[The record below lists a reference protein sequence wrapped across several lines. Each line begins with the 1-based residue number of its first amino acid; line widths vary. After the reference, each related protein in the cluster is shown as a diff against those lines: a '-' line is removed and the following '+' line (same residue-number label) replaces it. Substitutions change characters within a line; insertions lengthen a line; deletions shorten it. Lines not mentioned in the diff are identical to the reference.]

1 MKPLLITALFLLS
14 SLTMA
19 QDIFKKNL
27 YSADQ
32 IMEAREKINL
42 TDAQATKIKKIH
54 AENAGEFSTLKWD
67 LDATNTELEKLL
79 EQRPIDQTKVLTVLD
94 MILKY
99 EAQLKRKQLS
109 TLVAIKNELTEEQ
122 IEKLGEPT
130 RLYGFRSSGSGG
142 ASSTLGVS
150 SLRSGQ
156 KVVIGY
162 PSSSSTFSTTSPSS
176 KVDIVV
182 AGSEDGNQPLFVIK
196 SDDGTIEKSSMEQLD
211 INPKDIESINVLKDK
226 GATSLYGEK
235 GKNGVIIIT
244 LKKGAKAKI
253 K

>member
-1 MKPLLITALFLLS
+1 MKSLLITALFLLS

-54 AENAGEFSTLKWD
+54 AENAGEFSMLKWD

-122 IEKLGEPT
+122 IEKLGEST
-130 RLYGFRSSGSGG
+130 RLYGFRSSGSGA

-162 PSSSSTFSTTSPSS
+162 PSSSSTFTTTSPSS

>member
-1 MKPLLITALFLLS
+1 MKSLFVTALFLLS

-42 TDAQATKIKKIH
+42 TEAQATKIKKIH

-142 ASSTLGVS
+142 ASSMLGVS

>member
-1 MKPLLITALFLLS
+1 MKSLFVTALFLLS

>member
-1 MKPLLITALFLLS
+1 MKSLLITALFLLS

-67 LDATNTELEKLL
+67 LDATNAELEKLL

-122 IEKLGEPT
+122 IEKLGEST
-130 RLYGFRSSGSGG
+130 RLYGFRSSGSGA

-162 PSSSSTFSTTSPSS
+162 PSSSSTFSTTNPSS

>member
-1 MKPLLITALFLLS
+1 MKTLLVTALFLLS

-42 TDAQATKIKKIH
+42 TEAQATRIKKIH

>member
-1 MKPLLITALFLLS
+1 MKSLFVTALFLLS

-42 TDAQATKIKKIH
+42 TEAQATKIKKIH

-196 SDDGTIEKSSMEQLD
+196 SDDETIEKSSMEQLD

>member
-42 TDAQATKIKKIH
+42 TEAQATKIKKIH

>member
-1 MKPLLITALFLLS
+1 MKSLFVTALFLLS

-67 LDATNTELEKLL
+67 LDATNAELEKLL

-109 TLVAIKNELTEEQ
+109 TLVSIKNELTEEQ
-122 IEKLGEPT
+122 IEKLSETT
-130 RLYGFRSSGSGG
+130 RLYGFRSSGSGS

-162 PSSSSTFSTTSPSS
+162 PSASTFSTVSPSS
-176 KVDIVV
+176 KVNVVV
-182 AGSEDGNQPLFVIK
+182 AGADEDDKPLFVIK
-196 SDDGTIEKSSMEQLD
+196 TDDGTFEKSSMELRD
-211 INPKDIESINVLKDK
+211 IDPNEIESINVLKDK

-244 LKKGAKAKI
+244 LKKGAKTKI